1 MITRTK
7 QILLPLLVLLFVSSA
22 CQLEQTIQT
31 WMATSTP
38 TATMTLTPTATATAT
53 LTPTATST
61 LTPTATFT
69 ATFTATATKKPYPTN
84 TKAVVPGENGGCSG
98 ANSAFVQQ
106 VVSLINQERAN
117 AGLSSLSVNGSL
129 SSAAMG
135 HSQDMAVNNFFSHNG
150 SNGSDLASRLS
161 AAGYAYST
169 AGENIYAGA
178 GSLDTPYS
186 AVSSWMGSEGHRANI
201 LNSAFTE
208 IGVGYWCNT
217 NSEYEGYFTA
227 DFGRR

>member
-1 MITRTK
+1 MHKRK
-7 QILLPLLVLLFVSSA
+7 ILFTLSLMVVLFVLSA
-22 CQLEQTIQT
+22 CQLQQTFQAWI
-31 WMATSTP
+31 ATSTP

-69 ATFTATATKKPYPTN
+69 ATFTATATKKPYPTS
-84 TKAVVPGENGGCSG
+84 TKAPVPGENGGCGGS
-98 ANSAFVQQ
+98 NSAFAQQ

-117 AGLSSLSVNGSL
+117 AGLSSLSVSGSL

-135 HSQDMAVNNFFSHNG
+135 HSQDMAENNFFSHTG
-150 SNGSDLASRLS
+150 SNGSDLAGRLA
-161 AAGYAYST
+161 AAGYSFST
-169 AGENIYAGA
+169 AGENIYAGG
-178 GSLDTPYS
+178 GSNDSPYS

-201 LNSAFTE
+201 LSSAFTE